1 MEKALITPEERIKE
15 LGLTLPAPRPAA
27 GNYVSCVRTGNL
39 IFTSGQGTDEYRGRL
54 GEDVSVEVG
63 YDAARQCMLNL
74 LTVVKQE
81 IGELSKV
88 KRIVKVLGFVNSS
101 PDFTDQ
107 PKVMNGASDLLVQVF
122 GERGKHGRSA
132 VGMAQLPLNN
142 AVEVEM
148 VVEVEDEEAGLG

>member
-1 MEKALITPEERIKE
+1 MEKALVTPEERLKE
-15 LGLTLPAPRPAA
+15 LGLTLPPPRQSA

-39 IFTSGQGTDEYRGRL
+39 IFTSGQGTNEYRGRL
-54 GEDVSVEVG
+54 GEDVSIEVG

-74 LTVVKQE
+74 LTVLKQE
-81 IGELSKV
+81 LGELSKV
-88 KRIVKVLGFVNSS
+88 KQVVKVLGFVNSS

-148 VVEVEDEEAGLG
+148 VVEVEDEEAD

>member
-39 IFTSGQGTDEYRGRL
+39 IFTSGQGTNEYRGRL
-54 GEDVSVEVG
+54 GEDVSIEVG

-81 IGELSKV
+81 IGDLSKV

-148 VVEVEDEEAGLG
+148 VVEVEDEEAVLG

>member
-1 MEKALITPEERIKE
+1 MEKALITPEQRIKE
-15 LGLTLPAPRPAA
+15 LGLTLPSPRPAA
-27 GNYVSCVRTGNL
+27 GNYVSCVRSGNL
-39 IFTSGQGTDEYRGRL
+39 VFTSGQGTNEYRGRL
-54 GEDVSVEVG
+54 GEDVSLETG

-88 KRIVKVLGFVNSS
+88 KRIVKVLGFVNST

-122 GERGKHGRSA
+122 GEKGKHGRSA

-148 VVEVEDEEAGLG
+148 VVEVEGGEGVLG

>member
-39 IFTSGQGTDEYRGRL
+39 IFTSGQGTNEYRGRL

-81 IGELSKV
+81 VGELSKV

-148 VVEVEDEEAGLG
+148 VVEVEDEEAVLG

>member
-1 MEKALITPEERIKE
+1 MTGVQTCALPI
-15 LGLTLPAPRPAA
+15 
-27 GNYVSCVRTGNL
+27 
-39 IFTSGQGTDEYRGRL
+39 SGQGTNEYRGRL
-54 GEDVSVEVG
+54 GEDVSIEVG

-81 IGELSKV
+81 VGELSKV
-88 KRIVKVLGFVNSS
+88 KRIVKVLGFVNST

-107 PKVMNGASDLLVQVF
+107 PKVMNGASDLLVEVF

-148 VVEVEDEEAGLG
+148 VVEVEEEEVGIG

>member
-1 MEKALITPEERIKE
+1 MEKAVMTPEERLNE
-15 LGLTLPAPRPAA
+15 LGLSLPAPRPAA

-39 IFTSGQGTDEYRGRL
+39 IFTSGQGTNEYRGRL
-54 GEDVSVEVG
+54 GEDVSIEVG

-81 IGELSKV
+81 VGELSKV
-88 KRIVKVLGFVNSS
+88 KRIVKVLGFVNST

-148 VVEVEDEEAGLG
+148 VVEVEEEEVGIG

>member
-1 MEKALITPEERIKE
+1 MEKALITPEERLME

-39 IFTSGQGTDEYRGRL
+39 IFTSGQGTNEYRGRL
-54 GEDVSVEVG
+54 GEDVSIEVG

-148 VVEVEDEEAGLG
+148 VVEVEDEEAVLG

>member
-1 MEKALITPEERIKE
+1 MNNQVLTPEERLEE
-15 LGLTLPAPRPAA
+15 LGFRLPPPRPSA

-39 IFTSGQGTDEYRGRL
+39 LFTSGQGTDEYRGRL
-54 GEDVSVEVG
+54 GEDVTIEVG

-74 LTVVKQE
+74 LTVIKHE

-88 KRIVKVLGFVNSS
+88 KRIVKILGFVNSS
-101 PDFTDQ
+101 SDFTDQ

-122 GERGKHGRSA
+122 GDRGKHGRSA
-132 VGMAQLPLNN
+132 VGMAQLPNNN

-148 VVEVEDEEAGLG
+148 VVEIED